1 MPVESIFSSVINAM
15 VKGSD
20 EVIKK
25 EYVPNSHKFYNEAN
39 GDCLCEALSIDED
52 LMTLDFRVC
61 VREFFQSNSNANTID
76 LAESSGTVLNNQFL
90 FQYSERGFVVDAL
103 NNKVILN
110 SAPSFL
116 VEDGDVLVVGQKAK
130 LIQTVLTQTELIF
143 STVEDISDGV
153 GIVSQKMQTI
163 DLTQL
168 EEVIGLD
175 TVKIADAIQRPI
187 LESLVYIHDDTFESE
202 INAGVDFF
210 RIAFQVSGDD
220 NTYTDAGEIP
230 VDFKQR
236 IPHKNPSLSDG
247 SFKIQ
252 FFAKNVS
259 GDGVAKL
266 NGWRAYF
273 HKLTPE
279 EEEEV

>member
-116 VEDGDVLVVGQKAK
+116 VEDGL
-130 LIQTVLTQTELIF
+130 
-143 STVEDISDGV
+143 
-153 GIVSQKMQTI
+153 
-163 DLTQL
+163 
-168 EEVIGLD
+168 
-175 TVKIADAIQRPI
+175 
-187 LESLVYIHDDTFESE
+187 
-202 INAGVDFF
+202 
-210 RIAFQVSGDD
+210 
-220 NTYTDAGEIP
+220 
-230 VDFKQR
+230 
-236 IPHKNPSLSDG
+236 
-247 SFKIQ
+247 
-252 FFAKNVS
+252 
-259 GDGVAKL
+259 
-266 NGWRAYF
+266 
-273 HKLTPE
+273 
-279 EEEEV
+279 